1 MPSSVIRAMRFDPAR
16 RVLEIVFRGAAGVY
30 RYLGVPMEE
39 WRRFR
44 GAPAKGA
51 YLNGIFKGQGYRFEK
66 VPRPPVYGEDEQAHS
81 HENRQGKTETEP
93 LLWGEAGAFPEPP
106 AKRCQA
112 EHGEREDLD
121 ELAA

>member
-16 RVLEIVFRGAAGVY
+16 KVLEIVFRGARSVY
-30 RYLGVPMEE
+30 RYLGVPMDE

-66 VPRPPVYGEDEQAHS
+66 VERPLVAGADEQGNRD
-81 HENRQGKTETEP
+81 ENDHGENEAEL
-93 LLWGEAGAFPEPP
+93 LLWGEAGAFPEP
-106 AKRCQA
+106 AKKRCHA
-112 EHGEREDLD
+112 EHGEREDFD
-121 ELAA
+121 DLAA